1 MNMNVKTIGFITTL
15 TLVVIYASGSGIWVN
30 SSPGWYSAL
39 NRPTWQPPDFIFGI
53 IWPYNFLVIGIA
65 SYFVTQ
71 HASQKT
77 MVLWNSLF
85 AISVCSALVWA
96 QQFYVPHN
104 LVIAAVALTL
114 TALITIPLTVIA
126 YQQSLGIGLL
136 FTPYQIWIATAAAL
150 SISYASKN

>member
-1 MNMNVKTIGFITTL
+1 M
-15 TLVVIYASGSGIWVN
+15 
-30 SSPGWYSAL
+30 
-39 NRPTWQPPDFIFGI
+39 
-53 IWPYNFLVIGIA
+53 
-65 SYFVTQ
+65 
-71 HASQKT
+71 
-77 MVLWNSLF
+77 
-85 AISVCSALVWA
+85 CSALVWA

-136 FTPYQIWIATAAAL
+136 FTPYQIWIATAASL